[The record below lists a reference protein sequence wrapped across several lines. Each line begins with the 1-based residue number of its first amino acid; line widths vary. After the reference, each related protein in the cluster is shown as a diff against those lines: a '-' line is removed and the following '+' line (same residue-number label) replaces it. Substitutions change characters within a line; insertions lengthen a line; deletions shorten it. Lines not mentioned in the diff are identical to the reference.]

1 MALKTRHETQALA
14 VPRTRRKHPV
24 RNMTSLPAGK
34 VVPLAVVPMLRE
46 DSMKGQFAFA
56 FEMQETVEVL
66 MNGIDVVVEAW
77 VIPML
82 AFPEFRT
89 MDDLNLAYTKNTRPG
104 ELPVPYFETAVAGDP
119 LTEEV
124 NMRLGKHRRAGR
136 KMNLTY
142 RKAYNTLVNFQRAEV
157 SPNIPQRELNDK
169 TLAQALWPKNKFSHI
184 VPDFDQA
191 VMQGEVAL
199 NVAEQNLVLKSGAGT
214 DFLTVSN
221 LVGPNNPLQG
231 TSTTNAVGALET
243 VDRAGNHVM
252 FGPLGQLKN
261 ISGLEADL
269 RGAVA
274 KLSDNGITIS
284 LANIDL
290 ARKAQVFANIRK
302 KYNGLSEDML
312 IDLLMD
318 GITIPE
324 QSWRQPTK
332 IMEGRTRFGMHKRYS
347 GDADALTASVVN
359 GAAAIEFSVNVPR
372 CPPGAVMMIVAS
384 IAPEQLFERQ
394 EDPFLVAEDAD
405 DLPSFISDHL
415 DPEAVV
421 AVRNSYIDE
430 DHDTPDDIYGYAP
443 ENHEWND
450 AGPGIGGR
458 FYRPEVDAG
467 FDEDRNA
474 LWAVETQN
482 PTLTKDAYLV
492 PADIHLKPFWT
503 STIDPFDCVTLG
515 QCIIEGNT
523 QFGPLLIE
531 ALPQSDYDAVMDRVD
546 QTRITKQPVAP

>member
-1 MALKTRHETQALA
+1 

-34 VVPLAVVPMLRE
+34 VVPLAVVPLLRE

-199 NVAEQNLVLKSGAGT
+199 NVAEQNLTLRGTVGAGNR
-214 DFLTVSN
+214 FLPIQNFSN
-221 LVGPNNPLQG
+221 QPLSVIGPESGGYQAAPLK
-231 TSTTNAVGALET
+231 T
-243 VDRAGNHVM
+243 VDRAGQHVTY
-252 FGPLGQLKN
+252 GPLGDATD
-261 ISGLEADL
+261 IRGLRADL
-269 RGAVA
+269 QGAVA
-274 KLSDNGITIS
+274 QLSDNGITIS

-302 KYNGLSEDML
+302 RYNGLTEDML

-324 QSWRQPTK
+324 QAWRQPTK

-531 ALPQSDYDAVMDRVD
+531 ALPESDYDAVMDRVD
-546 QTRITKQPVAP
+546 QSRIVKEPVAP

>member
-1 MALKTRHETQALA
+1 MALKTRHETQALS
-14 VPRTRRKHPV
+14 VPRTRRRHPV

-34 VVPLAVVPMLRE
+34 VVPLAVVPLLRE

-104 ELPVPYFETAVAGDP
+104 ELPVPYFETAVAGEP

-169 TLAQALWPKNKFSHI
+169 TLAQALWPKNKFAHI

-199 NVAEQNLVLKSGAGT
+199 NVAEQNMVLKGAAGHPGYLEVAGT
-214 DFLTVSN
+214 PMVAG
-221 LVGPNNPLQG
+221 V
-231 TSTTNAVGALET
+231 TTGARNVTLEATNRLGHSGGSVGAQNVT
-243 VDRAGNHVM
+243 SM
-252 FGPLGQLKN
+252 T
-261 ISGLEADL
+261 GLRADL
-269 RGAVA
+269 QGAVA
-274 KLSDNGITIS
+274 VLAQDGITIS

-359 GAAAIEFSVNVPR
+359 GAAAIEFSINVPR

-443 ENHEWND
+443 ENHQWND

-531 ALPQSDYDAVMDRVD
+531 ALPESDYDAIMERVD
-546 QTRITKQPVAP
+546 QSRIVKEPVAP